1 MNGII
6 SPIMVDG
13 INKNSIQLI
22 QYRYRATTEGSV
34 PSWVT
39 WTPFTYSINN
49 EEYIANEVVLD
60 LDKTA
65 SFYVEFMIEDVLNN
79 ETELVTVSVG
89 EPILFLDTKL
99 KSVSIGK
106 FPEFA
111 NCLEVKG
118 DLIVNGTNINDMLNA
133 STEYIDFKNDTG
145 VDYDARLVLQDD
157 NTLEL
162 LGADLYVPN
171 IVSRTFSSIY
181 NSGGYADEYFNI
193 KAKATVPT
201 TASWHVDNVVGTQ
214 LIYVPWGSDGG
225 DVVLQGY
232 NGGVRILGN
241 GHNNLNI
248 VGLDHAYV
256 EFYPQGLGNGR
267 KGYMGYGTGG
277 TEVMTISNNA
287 DLVINASGRDFRF
300 RALGSHASIYQSGNA
315 NLKWLAGSSTIQVRN
330 NADSAYG
337 EIQAILTNA
346 SDRRLKSNI
355 ELVLDDYLE
364 LVKNCP
370 IYSFNMEGQDD
381 ERFIGLITDQAPQ
394 EIVVKPSDKDEY
406 ESINLYAMTS
416 FLWKAVQQLTEKVEL
431 LESKVKS

>member
-1 MNGII
+1 M
-6 SPIMVDG
+6 
-13 INKNSIQLI
+13 
-22 QYRYRATTEGSV
+22 Y
-34 PSWVT
+34 
-39 WTPFTYSINN
+39 
-49 EEYIANEVVLD
+49 
-60 LDKTA
+60 
-65 SFYVEFMIEDVLNN
+65 LNN
-79 ETELVTVSVG
+79 ETELITVSVG
-89 EPILFLDTKL
+89 EPLFFIDSKL
-99 KSVSIGK
+99 KSVSVGK
-106 FPEFA
+106 FPEFP

-118 DLIVNGTNINDMLNA
+118 DLIVNGVNINDMLNA
-133 STEYIDFKNDTG
+133 STDGIEVEAIGGTPYIDFRNDSTI
-145 VDYDARLVLQDD
+145 DYDARLILQDD
-157 NTLEL
+157 DKLEL
-162 LGADLYVPN
+162 LGADLYVQN
-171 IVSRTFSSIY
+171 IVSSKFSSIY

-193 KAKATVPT
+193 KAKLTVPT

-214 LIYVPWGSDGG
+214 LIYVPWGADGG

-267 KGYMGYGTGG
+267 KGYMGYGSGG

-337 EIQAILTNA
+337 EIQAVLTNA

-355 ELVLDDYLE
+355 ELIEDNYLE
-364 LVKNCP
+364 VVKNSP
-370 IYSFNMEGQDD
+370 IYSFNMEDSE

-394 EIVVKPSDKDEY
+394 EIVVKASSEDEY

-416 FLWKAVQQLTEKVEL
+416 FLWKAVQQLTEKVEM
-431 LESKVKS
+431 LESKVKA